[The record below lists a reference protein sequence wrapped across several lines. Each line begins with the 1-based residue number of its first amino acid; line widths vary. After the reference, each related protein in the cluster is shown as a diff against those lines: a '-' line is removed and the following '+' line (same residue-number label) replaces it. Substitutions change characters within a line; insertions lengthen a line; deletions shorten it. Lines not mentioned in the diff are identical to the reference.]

1 MGQTRGQTSH
11 RWEAAYFLRPHRGKK
26 ASGFAELP
34 DHLPIKEVIIKP
46 EEYTTGMKSIG
57 EEITDAIEYTPAS
70 LIGKRTIRPKNA
82 KLEGEV
88 SW

>member
-1 MGQTRGQTSH
+1 
-11 RWEAAYFLRPHRGKK
+11 
-26 ASGFAELP
+26 
-34 DHLPIKEVIIKP
+34 
-46 EEYTTGMKSIG
+46 MKSIG

-88 SW
+88 S